1 MAGQIRI
8 TPDQMRT
15 RASEFR
21 TEGQNFEDVI
31 TKMQNLINTLQEEW
45 EGEASRKFA
54 DQFEALKPSFIE
66 VRNLI
71 DDIGGQC
78 DATAEALESLDQ
90 EIASKFSV

>member
-1 MAGQIRI
+1 MSGQIRI

-54 DQFEALKPSFIE
+54 EQFEALKPSFTD

-78 DATAEALESLDQ
+78 DSTAEALENLDQ

>member
-1 MAGQIRI
+1 MPGQIRI

-15 RASEFR
+15 RASDFR

-31 TKMQNLINTLQEEW
+31 TRMQNLINALQEEW

-54 DQFEALKPSFIE
+54 EQFEALKPSFID

-78 DATAEALESLDQ
+78 DATATALENLDM

>member
-78 DATAEALESLDQ
+78 DATAEVLERLDQ
-90 EIASKFSV
+90 EIATKFSD

>member
-31 TKMQNLINTLQEEW
+31 NKMQNLIHTLQEEW
-45 EGEASRKFA
+45 ESEASRKFA
-54 DQFEALKPSFIE
+54 EQFDALRPSFVE

-71 DDIGGQC
+71 DHIGGQC
-78 DATAEALESLDQ
+78 DGTADALENLDR

>member
-15 RASEFR
+15 RATEFR

-54 DQFEALKPSFIE
+54 EQFDALRPSFVE

-71 DDIGGQC
+71 DHIGGQF
-78 DATAEALESLDQ
+78 DGTADALENLDR
-90 EIASKFSV
+90 EIASKFNV

>member
-71 DDIGGQC
+71 DDIGGQS